1 MIRYK
6 EIDFSTIHSQETIK
20 NKLDRIVSNSS
31 IFDNTNSG
39 KQFSGYV
46 NLYNFEIHNRKSIL
60 MYSTPNYWRILIKGT
75 MVNNN
80 NLTNVRIRTRIF
92 HGEIIYIYL
101 FFLALLCGL
110 TVDGFKSI
118 VLIILGVL
126 FILITLLT
134 VFIIRNINNEI
145 KYYEELIIRTI
156 VE

>member
-46 NLYNFEIHNRKSIL
+46 NLYNFEIHNKKSIL

-92 HGEIIYIYL
+92 HGEIIYIY
-101 FFLALLCGL
+101 FF
-110 TVDGFKSI
+110 
-118 VLIILGVL
+118 
-126 FILITLLT
+126 
-134 VFIIRNINNEI
+134 
-145 KYYEELIIRTI
+145 
-156 VE
+156 